1 MRCEKTSGGEKLS
14 IQFSIAEC
22 SNATAGQPGCGPKKS
37 VSRSTRG
44 RCCSKPKFRAAARRS
59 PLHNQADS
67 DSLLVSMMPLVKR
80 VASQF
85 RGRLPSHVE
94 LDDLV
99 SAGTLGLMDAVRRFD
114 PGKGVTFES
123 YARYRIRGA
132 ILDSLREED
141 PASRDM
147 RRKIKKIET
156 VCQNLEFHL
165 GRPASDGEMAEA
177 MGLSLERWHAMVST
191 LRQLGF
197 EGAGGKM
204 FQEIRQRVDEESVP
218 AANADNPFDL
228 CYRSEQKDIL
238 GLALRSL
245 TERERSI
252 MTFYYQ
258 QCLSMKQIGA
268 RLGID
273 ESRVSQLHSGAV
285 IKLRARVSSILRG
298 PARGMCGDSGRAR
311 AVALHA

>member
-1 MRCEKTSGGEKLS
+1 
-14 IQFSIAEC
+14 
-22 SNATAGQPGCGPKKS
+22 
-37 VSRSTRG
+37 
-44 RCCSKPKFRAAARRS
+44 
-59 PLHNQADS
+59 
-67 DSLLVSMMPLVKR
+67 MMPLVKR